1 MFHVEHFPNFL
12 FLMALDIVQYNSGD
26 PITAGTTYQIPGEM
40 NSEAWILQ
48 STTQGAV
55 FQMTATAPTDED
67 WSNIQDTQFHINGT
81 VTGLILPI
89 LSDGY
94 FRVVKEPVTEHATM
108 ALVEQEFQMEVA
120 DPINPFV
127 AGTSVAPGYYDLSSL
142 NLEAGKMYVLSVL
155 PVQDK
160 DYPETPGIVTDETF
174 SAVIVGLTGTKATQV
189 ILRGV
194 TTVGSH
200 LFVMT
205 GAKPI
210 LHLGGRSN
218 VKFNITVSPVVFSA
232 GSGGSLTPSSDATIT
247 GAWVFSNTISVPAP
261 TARGHAA
268 NKEYVDAAID
278 AIPVFNPAEAQTI
291 LASWNFTNGLT
302 RTTKASPV
310 NTDIMNKQMSDVLYV
325 PATGNTTIAGTK
337 TFSDGITLGDEK
349 LLTLGIGANA
359 MKIHGSGTGAAVI
372 EGANGT
378 SLDVAVPT
386 DFSEPVTFQDTVS
399 HPAPGTSET
408 IVSSW
413 SGDKASYELRYRG
426 TDGAL
431 RLTKGGGG
439 ESIFS
444 CGSDGHMFS
453 LYWFTASNFSVNG
466 SSRLNAGVTM
476 GQTLTV
482 AGVTT
487 LNNNLVLNPSNGGPT
502 ISASGGTVS
511 WTQLGNTLAFQI
523 QDTNAA
529 ILFSGSAPSASV
541 DIQKPDAQILTAT
554 SLMNQ
559 GESDGRYLK
568 LAGGTVAGATTF
580 NAGVT
585 MGQTLS
591 VAGKASFGDGIESNK
606 PIVLMDGVGV
616 LSGSIE
622 GYYGDPSNS
631 GFSFIDSTSTV
642 FFRLN
647 YNNAAKRVEVSLP
660 TADSSLVLPVME
672 SVSVSGTCQAGT
684 CQAEVFQFG
693 PNSIRY
699 NASTPTT
706 VEVSGDWKF
715 GITTFTG
722 AAAFNA
728 GVTMGQTLTVTGAI
742 NSNGLLN
749 IADGAGIQFGTS
761 IKMYS
766 IGADFWLVGPANGK
780 VGLNLPIEFPGPAEG
795 TTLTDRMGV
804 NVAMGDARYAK
815 IVTTTKA
822 AYTALATKDPT
833 TIYLITDTTPRM
845 WAIGDM
851 GIVTADVP
859 A

>member
-81 VTGLILPI
+81 VTGLILSI
-89 LSDGY
+89 LSNGY

-155 PVQDK
+155 PEQDK
-160 DYPETPGIVTDETF
+160 DYPQTPGIVTDETF

-232 GSGGSLTPSSDATIT
+232 GSGDSLTPSSDATIT
-247 GAWVFSNTISVPAP
+247 GAWSFTNITVPTP
-261 TARGHAA
+261 TQAGQAA
-268 NKEYVDAAID
+268 NKSYVDNA
-278 AIPVFNPAEAQTI
+278 V
-291 LASWNFTNGLT
+291 S
-302 RTTKASPV
+302 
-310 NTDIMNKQMSDVLYV
+310 
-325 PATGNTTIAGTK
+325 
-337 TFSDGITLGDEK
+337 
-349 LLTLGIGANA
+349 GIGANFVTLDTEQTISGNKTFTGGI
-359 MKIHGSGTGAAVI
+359 MKTGSPSAPSDLTNKLYVDGQIAPTVKNVGNQNVAGVKTFTDGVTMADEAPLTFGVGADAVKFHGTGAGMSVI
-372 EGANGT
+372 EGGT
-378 SLDVAVPT
+378 GAHLDVAVST
-386 DFSEPVTFQDTVS
+386 TFQEPTV
-399 HPAPGTSET
+399 
-408 IVSSW
+408 
-413 SGDKASYELRYRG
+413 
-426 TDGAL
+426 
-431 RLTKGGGG
+431 
-439 ESIFS
+439 
-444 CGSDGHMFS
+444 
-453 LYWFTASNFSVNG
+453 
-466 SSRLNAGVTM
+466 
-476 GQTLTV
+476 
-482 AGVTT
+482 
-487 LNNNLVLNPSNGGPT
+487 
-502 ISASGGTVS
+502 
-511 WTQLGNTLAFQI
+511 FQ
-523 QDTNAA
+523 D
-529 ILFSGSAPSASV
+529 
-541 DIQKPDAQILTAT
+541 
-554 SLMNQ
+554 
-559 GESDGRYLK
+559 
-568 LAGGTVAGATTF
+568 ATTF
-580 NAGVT
+580 STMIKAEKGISFGITEGSSAMETLMEQNHPTLSAYGCKWTYTANNGYYQLVQRNNTVWLTFDPTGNVWFRKKFEVQGPATFTQGVT

-672 SVSVSGTCQAGT
+672 SVSVSGTCQA
-684 CQAEVFQFG
+684 EVFQFG

-749 IADGAGIQFGTS
+749 IADGTGIQFGTS
-761 IKMYS
+761 INMYS
-766 IGADFWLVGPANGK
+766 SGADFWLEGPANGK

-795 TTLTDRMGV
+795 TTLTDNMGV
-804 NVAMGDARYAK
+804 NVGMGDARYAK

-851 GIVTADVP
+851 EIVTSDMP

>member
-89 LSDGY
+89 LSNGY

-232 GSGGSLTPSSDATIT
+232 GSGDSLTPSSDATIT
-247 GAWVFSNTISVPAP
+247 GAWSFTNITVPTP
-261 TARGHAA
+261 TQAGQAA
-268 NKEYVDAAID
+268 NKSYVDNA
-278 AIPVFNPAEAQTI
+278 V
-291 LASWNFTNGLT
+291 S
-302 RTTKASPV
+302 
-310 NTDIMNKQMSDVLYV
+310 
-325 PATGNTTIAGTK
+325 
-337 TFSDGITLGDEK
+337 
-349 LLTLGIGANA
+349 GIGANFVTLDTEQTISGNKTFTGGI
-359 MKIHGSGTGAAVI
+359 MKTGSPSAPSDLTNKLYVDGQIAPTVKNVGNQNVAGVKTFTDGVTMADEAPLTFGVGADAVKFHGTGAGMSVI
-372 EGANGT
+372 EGGT
-378 SLDVAVPT
+378 GAHLDVAVST
-386 DFSEPVTFQDTVS
+386 TFQEPTV
-399 HPAPGTSET
+399 
-408 IVSSW
+408 
-413 SGDKASYELRYRG
+413 
-426 TDGAL
+426 
-431 RLTKGGGG
+431 
-439 ESIFS
+439 
-444 CGSDGHMFS
+444 
-453 LYWFTASNFSVNG
+453 
-466 SSRLNAGVTM
+466 
-476 GQTLTV
+476 
-482 AGVTT
+482 
-487 LNNNLVLNPSNGGPT
+487 
-502 ISASGGTVS
+502 
-511 WTQLGNTLAFQI
+511 FQ
-523 QDTNAA
+523 D
-529 ILFSGSAPSASV
+529 
-541 DIQKPDAQILTAT
+541 
-554 SLMNQ
+554 
-559 GESDGRYLK
+559 
-568 LAGGTVAGATTF
+568 ATTF
-580 NAGVT
+580 STMIKAEKGISFGITEGSSAMETLMEQNHPTLSAYGCKWTYTANNGYYQLVQRNNTVWLTFDPTGNVWFRKKFEVQGPATFTQGVT

-672 SVSVSGTCQAGT
+672 SVSVSGTCQA
-684 CQAEVFQFG
+684 EVFQFG

-749 IADGAGIQFGTS
+749 IADGTGIQFGTS
-761 IKMYS
+761 INMYS
-766 IGADFWLVGPANGK
+766 SGADFWLEGPANGK

-795 TTLTDRMGV
+795 TTLTDNMGV
-804 NVAMGDARYAK
+804 NVGMGDARYAK

-851 GIVTADVP
+851 EIVTSDMP

>member
-1 MFHVEHFPNFL
+1 MDV
-12 FLMALDIVQYNSGD
+12 
-26 PITAGTTYQIPGEM
+26 
-40 NSEAWILQ
+40 
-48 STTQGAV
+48 
-55 FQMTATAPTDED
+55 PT
-67 WSNIQDTQFHINGT
+67 
-81 VTGLILPI
+81 
-89 LSDGY
+89 
-94 FRVVKEPVTEHATM
+94 
-108 ALVEQEFQMEVA
+108 
-120 DPINPFV
+120 
-127 AGTSVAPGYYDLSSL
+127 SS
-142 NLEAGKMYVLSVL
+142 S
-155 PVQDK
+155 
-160 DYPETPGIVTDETF
+160 I
-174 SAVIVGLTGTKATQV
+174 S
-189 ILRGV
+189 
-194 TTVGSH
+194 
-200 LFVMT
+200 
-205 GAKPI
+205 
-210 LHLGGRSN
+210 RSPPW
-218 VKFNITVSPVVFSA
+218 FFSA
-232 GSGGSLTPSSDATIT
+232 GGGSFDPSQPATIT
-247 GAWVFSNTISVPAP
+247 GLWDLQNVSGINL
-261 TARGHAA
+261 
-268 NKEYVDAAID
+268 VDEGPI
-278 AIPVFNPAEAQTI
+278 I
-291 LASWNFTNGLT
+291 LG
-302 RTTKASPV
+302 K
-310 NTDIMNKQMSDVLYV
+310 
-325 PATGNTTIAGTK
+325 
-337 TFSDGITLGDEK
+337 GD
-349 LLTLGIGANA
+349 NA
-359 MKIHGSGTGAAVI
+359 VKIHGSGTGAAVI

-426 TDGAL
+426 SDGAL

-439 ESIFS
+439 DSIFS
-444 CGSDGHMFS
+444 TGIDGHMYS
-453 LYWFTASNFSVNG
+453 LYWFTARTFTADG
-466 SSRLNAGVTM
+466 SATFNAGVTM

-482 AGVTT
+482 TSMAT
-487 LNNNLVLNPSNGGPT
+487 LNGGLTINPTQGGPV
-502 ISASGGTVS
+502 INASGGSVV
-511 WTQLGNTLAFQI
+511 WDQEGLDLAFQI
-523 QDTNAA
+523 RSTNALVSFIGA
-529 ILFSGSAPSASV
+529 SSSANV
-541 DIQKPDAQILTAT
+541 NIQKPDAQTLTAT
-554 SLMNQ
+554 SLMNK
-559 GESDGRYLK
+559 GECDAYYIQKDETITLNNLNVNAALNANNT
-568 LAGGTVAGATTF
+568 LAVKGASTF
-580 NAGVT
+580 TGGVT

-591 VAGKASFGDGIESNK
+591 VAGKASFDGGIESEK
-606 PIVLMDGVGV
+606 AIALLDGFGV

-631 GFSFIDSTSTV
+631 GFNFIDSTSTV

-672 SVSVSGTCQAGT
+672 FVSVSGT

-728 GVTMGQTLTVTGAI
+728 GVTMGQTLTVTGHI

-749 IADGAGIQFGTS
+749 IADGTGIQFGTS
-761 IKMYS
+761 INMYS
-766 IGADFWLVGPANGK
+766 SGADFWLEGPANGK
-780 VGLNLPIEFPGPAEG
+780 VGMNLPIEFPGPAEG
-795 TTLTDRMGV
+795 TTLTDNMGV

-851 GIVTADVP
+851 EIVTSDMP

>member
-89 LSDGY
+89 LSNGY

-232 GSGGSLTPSSDATIT
+232 GSGDSLTPSSDATIT
-247 GAWVFSNTISVPAP
+247 GAWSFTNITVPTP
-261 TARGHAA
+261 TQAGQAA
-268 NKEYVDAAID
+268 NKSYVDNA
-278 AIPVFNPAEAQTI
+278 V
-291 LASWNFTNGLT
+291 S
-302 RTTKASPV
+302 
-310 NTDIMNKQMSDVLYV
+310 
-325 PATGNTTIAGTK
+325 
-337 TFSDGITLGDEK
+337 
-349 LLTLGIGANA
+349 GIGANFVTLDTEQTISGNKTFTGGI
-359 MKIHGSGTGAAVI
+359 MKTGSPSAPSDLTNKLYVDGQIAPTVKNVGNQNVAGVKTFTDGVTMADEAPLTFGVGADAVKFHGTGAGMSVI
-372 EGANGT
+372 EGGT
-378 SLDVAVPT
+378 GAHLDVAVST
-386 DFSEPVTFQDTVS
+386 TFQEPTV
-399 HPAPGTSET
+399 
-408 IVSSW
+408 
-413 SGDKASYELRYRG
+413 
-426 TDGAL
+426 
-431 RLTKGGGG
+431 
-439 ESIFS
+439 
-444 CGSDGHMFS
+444 
-453 LYWFTASNFSVNG
+453 
-466 SSRLNAGVTM
+466 
-476 GQTLTV
+476 
-482 AGVTT
+482 
-487 LNNNLVLNPSNGGPT
+487 
-502 ISASGGTVS
+502 
-511 WTQLGNTLAFQI
+511 FQ
-523 QDTNAA
+523 D
-529 ILFSGSAPSASV
+529 
-541 DIQKPDAQILTAT
+541 
-554 SLMNQ
+554 
-559 GESDGRYLK
+559 
-568 LAGGTVAGATTF
+568 ATTF
-580 NAGVT
+580 STMIKAEKGISFGITEGSSAMETLMEQNHPTLSAYGCKWTYTANNGYYQLVQRNNTVWLTFDPTGNVWFRKKFEVQGPATFTQGVT

-672 SVSVSGTCQAGT
+672 SVSVSGTCQA
-684 CQAEVFQFG
+684 EVFQFG

-749 IADGAGIQFGTS
+749 IADGTGIQFGTS
-761 IKMYS
+761 INMYS
-766 IGADFWLVGPANGK
+766 SGADFWLEGPANGK
-780 VGLNLPIEFPGPAEG
+780 VGLNLPIEFPAPAEG
-795 TTLTDRMGV
+795 TTLTDNMGV

>member
-1 MFHVEHFPNFL
+1 
-12 FLMALDIVQYNSGD
+12 MALDIVQYKSGD

-89 LSDGY
+89 LSNGY

-108 ALVEQEFQMEVA
+108 ALVEQEFQIEVA

-127 AGTSVAPGYYDLSSL
+127 AGTPVAPGYYDLSSL

-155 PVQDK
+155 PEQDK
-160 DYPETPGIVTDETF
+160 EYPETPGIVTDETF

-232 GSGGSLTPSSDATIT
+232 GSGDSLTPSSDATIT
-247 GAWVFSNTISVPAP
+247 GAWSFTNITVPTP
-261 TARGHAA
+261 TQAGQAA
-268 NKEYVDAAID
+268 NKSYVDNA
-278 AIPVFNPAEAQTI
+278 V
-291 LASWNFTNGLT
+291 S
-302 RTTKASPV
+302 
-310 NTDIMNKQMSDVLYV
+310 
-325 PATGNTTIAGTK
+325 
-337 TFSDGITLGDEK
+337 
-349 LLTLGIGANA
+349 GIGANFVTLDTEQTISGNKTFTGRV
-359 MKIHGSGTGAAVI
+359 MKTGSPSAPSDLTNKLYVDGQIAPTVKNVGNQNVAGVKTFTGGVTLADEVPLTFGVGADAVKFHGTGAGMSVI
-372 EGANGT
+372 EGGT
-378 SLDVAVPT
+378 GAHLDVAVST
-386 DFSEPVTFQDTVS
+386 TFQEPTV
-399 HPAPGTSET
+399 
-408 IVSSW
+408 
-413 SGDKASYELRYRG
+413 
-426 TDGAL
+426 
-431 RLTKGGGG
+431 
-439 ESIFS
+439 
-444 CGSDGHMFS
+444 
-453 LYWFTASNFSVNG
+453 
-466 SSRLNAGVTM
+466 
-476 GQTLTV
+476 
-482 AGVTT
+482 
-487 LNNNLVLNPSNGGPT
+487 
-502 ISASGGTVS
+502 
-511 WTQLGNTLAFQI
+511 FQ
-523 QDTNAA
+523 D
-529 ILFSGSAPSASV
+529 
-541 DIQKPDAQILTAT
+541 
-554 SLMNQ
+554 
-559 GESDGRYLK
+559 
-568 LAGGTVAGATTF
+568 ATTF
-580 NAGVT
+580 STMIKAEKGISFGITSGSSAMETLMEQNHPTVSAYGCKWTYTANNGYYQLVQRNNIVWLTFDPTGNVWFRKKFEVQGPATFTQGVT

-672 SVSVSGTCQAGT
+672 SVSVSGTCQA
-684 CQAEVFQFG
+684 EVFQFG

-749 IADGAGIQFGTS
+749 IADGTGIQFGTS
-761 IKMYS
+761 INMYS
-766 IGADFWLVGPANGK
+766 SGADFWLEGPANGK

-795 TTLTDRMGV
+795 TTLTDNMGV

-851 GIVTADVP
+851 GIVTAAVS

>member
-1 MFHVEHFPNFL
+1 
-12 FLMALDIVQYNSGD
+12 MALDIVQYKSGD

-89 LSDGY
+89 LSNGY

-108 ALVEQEFQMEVA
+108 ALVEQEFQIEVA

-127 AGTSVAPGYYDLSSL
+127 AGTPVAPGYYDLSSL

-155 PVQDK
+155 PEQDK
-160 DYPETPGIVTDETF
+160 EYPETPGIVTDETF

-232 GSGGSLTPSSDATIT
+232 GSGDSLTPSSDATIT
-247 GAWVFSNTISVPAP
+247 GAWSFTNITVPTP
-261 TARGHAA
+261 TQAGQAA
-268 NKEYVDAAID
+268 NKSYVDNA
-278 AIPVFNPAEAQTI
+278 V
-291 LASWNFTNGLT
+291 S
-302 RTTKASPV
+302 
-310 NTDIMNKQMSDVLYV
+310 
-325 PATGNTTIAGTK
+325 
-337 TFSDGITLGDEK
+337 
-349 LLTLGIGANA
+349 GIGANFVTLDTEQTISGNKTFTGRV
-359 MKIHGSGTGAAVI
+359 MKTGSPSAPSDLTNKLYVDGQIAPTVKNVGNQNVAGVKTFTDGVTMADEAPLTFGVGADAVKFHGTGAGMSVI
-372 EGANGT
+372 EGGT
-378 SLDVAVPT
+378 GAHLDVAVST
-386 DFSEPVTFQDTVS
+386 TFQEPTV
-399 HPAPGTSET
+399 
-408 IVSSW
+408 
-413 SGDKASYELRYRG
+413 
-426 TDGAL
+426 
-431 RLTKGGGG
+431 
-439 ESIFS
+439 
-444 CGSDGHMFS
+444 
-453 LYWFTASNFSVNG
+453 
-466 SSRLNAGVTM
+466 
-476 GQTLTV
+476 
-482 AGVTT
+482 
-487 LNNNLVLNPSNGGPT
+487 
-502 ISASGGTVS
+502 
-511 WTQLGNTLAFQI
+511 FQ
-523 QDTNAA
+523 D
-529 ILFSGSAPSASV
+529 
-541 DIQKPDAQILTAT
+541 
-554 SLMNQ
+554 
-559 GESDGRYLK
+559 
-568 LAGGTVAGATTF
+568 ATTF
-580 NAGVT
+580 STMIKAEKGISFGITSGSSAMETLMEQNHPTLPSYGCKWTYTANNGYYQLVQRNNIVWLTFDPTGNVWFRKKFEVQGPATFTQGVT

-672 SVSVSGTCQAGT
+672 SVSVSGTCQA
-684 CQAEVFQFG
+684 EVFQFG

-749 IADGAGIQFGTS
+749 IADGTGIQFGTS
-761 IKMYS
+761 INMYS
-766 IGADFWLVGPANGK
+766 SGADFWLEGPANGK

-795 TTLTDRMGV
+795 TTLTDNMGV

-851 GIVTADVP
+851 GIVTAAVS

>member
-1 MFHVEHFPNFL
+1 
-12 FLMALDIVQYNSGD
+12 MALDIVQYKSGD

-89 LSDGY
+89 LSNGY

-127 AGTSVAPGYYDLSSL
+127 AGTPVAPGYYDLSSL

-155 PVQDK
+155 PEQDK
-160 DYPETPGIVTDETF
+160 EYPETPGIVTDETF

-232 GSGGSLTPSSDATIT
+232 GGGSFDPSQPATIT
-247 GAWVFSNTISVPAP
+247 GLWDLQNVSGINL
-261 TARGHAA
+261 
-268 NKEYVDAAID
+268 VDEGPI
-278 AIPVFNPAEAQTI
+278 I
-291 LASWNFTNGLT
+291 LG
-302 RTTKASPV
+302 K
-310 NTDIMNKQMSDVLYV
+310 
-325 PATGNTTIAGTK
+325 
-337 TFSDGITLGDEK
+337 GD
-349 LLTLGIGANA
+349 NA
-359 MKIHGSGTGAAVI
+359 VKIHGSGTGSAVI
-372 EGANGT
+372 EGPTEAT
-378 SLDVAVPT
+378 LDIAVPV
-386 DFSEPVTFQDTVS
+386 DFSEPITFQDTVS
-399 HPAPGTSET
+399 YNRVGSTGEPIFQRWVMPRNTLVLKGYEAVGSFGFANADGSQNYMGIDTNGNISFLKNTTH
-408 IVSSW
+408 
-413 SGDKASYELRYRG
+413 SGAS
-426 TDGAL
+426 T
-431 RLTKGGGG
+431 
-439 ESIFS
+439 FS
-444 CGSDGHMFS
+444 
-453 LYWFTASNFSVNG
+453 
-466 SSRLNAGVTM
+466 AGVTM

-482 AGVTT
+482 AGLLTV
-487 LNNNLVLNPSNGGPT
+487 NNNLVINPSNGGPT

-523 QDTNAA
+523 QDTNAQV
-529 ILFSGSAPSASV
+529 LFQGSASTTSV
-541 DIQKPDAQILTAT
+541 DIQKQDAQILTAT

-568 LAGGTVAGATTF
+568 LAGGNVAGATTF

-672 SVSVSGTCQAGT
+672 SVSVSGTCQA
-684 CQAEVFQFG
+684 EVFQFG

-749 IADGAGIQFGTS
+749 IADGTGIQFGTS
-761 IKMYS
+761 INMYS
-766 IGADFWLVGPANGK
+766 SGADFWLEGPANGK

-795 TTLTDRMGV
+795 TTLTDNMGV

-815 IVTTTKA
+815 VVSLTKA

-851 GIVTADVP
+851 EIVTAGVP

>member
-1 MFHVEHFPNFL
+1 MEHFPNFL
-12 FLMALDIVQYNSGD
+12 FLMALDIVQYKSGD

-89 LSDGY
+89 LSNGY

-127 AGTSVAPGYYDLSSL
+127 AGTPVAPGYYDLSSL

-155 PVQDK
+155 PEQDK
-160 DYPETPGIVTDETF
+160 DYPQTPGIVTDETF

-232 GSGGSLTPSSDATIT
+232 GGGSFDPSQPATIT
-247 GAWVFSNTISVPAP
+247 GLWDLQNVSSINL
-261 TARGHAA
+261 
-268 NKEYVDAAID
+268 VDEGPI
-278 AIPVFNPAEAQTI
+278 I
-291 LASWNFTNGLT
+291 LG
-302 RTTKASPV
+302 K
-310 NTDIMNKQMSDVLYV
+310 
-325 PATGNTTIAGTK
+325 
-337 TFSDGITLGDEK
+337 GD
-349 LLTLGIGANA
+349 NA
-359 MKIHGSGTGAAVI
+359 VKIHGSGTGSAVI
-372 EGANGT
+372 EGANGAT
-378 SLDVAVPT
+378 LDIAVPV

-439 ESIFS
+439 DSIFS
-444 CGSDGHMFS
+444 CGFDGHMYS
-453 LYWFTASNFSVNG
+453 LYWFTAAIFSVNG
-466 SSRLNAGVTM
+466 SSTFNAGVTM

-487 LNNNLVLNPSNGGPT
+487 LKNNLVLNPSNGGPT

-529 ILFSGSAPSASV
+529 ILFSGSASSASV

-672 SVSVSGTCQAGT
+672 SVSVSGTCQA
-684 CQAEVFQFG
+684 EVFQFG

-749 IADGAGIQFGTS
+749 IADGTGIQFGTS
-761 IKMYS
+761 INMYS
-766 IGADFWLVGPANGK
+766 LGADFWLEGPANGK

-795 TTLTDRMGV
+795 TTLTDNMGV

-815 IVTTTKA
+815 IVTTTEA
-822 AYTALATKDPT
+822 AYDALTTKDPT

-851 GIVTADVP
+851 KIVTADVP

>member
-12 FLMALDIVQYNSGD
+12 FLMALDIVQYKSGD
-26 PITAGTTYQIPGEM
+26 PITAGLTYQIPGEI
-40 NSEAWILQ
+40 NSDAWILQ

-67 WSNIQDTQFHINGT
+67 WTNIQDTQFHINGT

-89 LSDGY
+89 LSNGY

-108 ALVEQEFQMEVA
+108 ALVEQEFQLEVA

-127 AGTSVAPGYYDLSSL
+127 AGTPVAPGYYDLSSL

-232 GSGGSLTPSSDATIT
+232 GSGDSLTPSSDATIT

-261 TARGHAA
+261 TAPGHAA
-268 NKEYVDAAID
+268 NKEYVDAAIE

-291 LASWNFTNGLT
+291 SGSWNFTNGLT

-310 NTDIMNKQMSDVLYV
+310 NTDIMNKQMSDALYV

-386 DFSEPVTFQDTVS
+386 DFS
-399 HPAPGTSET
+399 
-408 IVSSW
+408 
-413 SGDKASYELRYRG
+413 
-426 TDGAL
+426 
-431 RLTKGGGG
+431 
-439 ESIFS
+439 
-444 CGSDGHMFS
+444 
-453 LYWFTASNFSVNG
+453 
-466 SSRLNAGVTM
+466 AGVTM

-487 LNNNLVLNPSNGGPT
+487 LNNNLVLNPSEGGPT
-502 ISASGGTVS
+502 ISASAGTVS
-511 WTQLGNTLAFQI
+511 WTQLGNSLRFQI
-523 QDTNAA
+523 QYTNASF
-529 ILFSGSAPSASV
+529 IFSGSASSANV
-541 DIQKPDAQILTAT
+541 DIQKPDAQTLTAT

-568 LAGGTVAGATTF
+568 LAGGTVTGATTF

-585 MGQTLS
+585 MAQSLKCSSTLQVASSLYVGDFIQTNTGL
-591 VAGKASFGDGIESNK
+591 GKFTAASLKFQN
-606 PIVLMDGVGV
+606 
-616 LSGSIE
+616 
-622 GYYGDPSNS
+622 
-631 GFSFIDSTSTV
+631 
-642 FFRLN
+642 
-647 YNNAAKRVEVSLP
+647 
-660 TADSSLVLPVME
+660 TADSTEDLQLQTDTEGVYIRIARENFYMASVDPDPTDVL
-672 SVSVSGTCQAGT
+672 SVKEMDV
-684 CQAEVFQFG
+684 
-693 PNSIRY
+693 
-699 NASTPTT
+699 
-706 VEVSGDWKF
+706 
-715 GITTFTG
+715 
-722 AAAFNA
+722 
-728 GVTMGQTLTVTGAI
+728 
-742 NSNGLLN
+742 
-749 IADGAGIQFGTS
+749 
-761 IKMYS
+761 
-766 IGADFWLVGPANGK
+766 
-780 VGLNLPIEFPGPAEG
+780 
-795 TTLTDRMGV
+795 
-804 NVAMGDARYAK
+804 RYAK
-815 IVTTTKA
+815 VVSLAKA

-833 TIYLITDTTPRM
+833 TIYLITDTIPRM

-851 GIVTADVP
+851 EIVTANMHV
-859 A
+859 

>member
-89 LSDGY
+89 LSNGY

-218 VKFNITVSPVVFSA
+218 IKFNITVSPVVFSA
-232 GSGGSLTPSSDATIT
+232 GSGDSLTPSSDATIT
-247 GAWVFSNTISVPAP
+247 GAWSFTNITVPTP
-261 TARGHAA
+261 TQAGQAA
-268 NKEYVDAAID
+268 NKSYVDNA
-278 AIPVFNPAEAQTI
+278 V
-291 LASWNFTNGLT
+291 S
-302 RTTKASPV
+302 
-310 NTDIMNKQMSDVLYV
+310 
-325 PATGNTTIAGTK
+325 
-337 TFSDGITLGDEK
+337 
-349 LLTLGIGANA
+349 GIGANFVTLDTEQTISGNKTFTGGI
-359 MKIHGSGTGAAVI
+359 MKTGSPSAPSDLTNKLYVDGQIAPTVKNVGNQNVAGVKTFTDGVTMADEAPLTFGVGADAVKFHGTGAGMSVI
-372 EGANGT
+372 EGGT
-378 SLDVAVPT
+378 GAHLDVAVST
-386 DFSEPVTFQDTVS
+386 TFQEPTV
-399 HPAPGTSET
+399 
-408 IVSSW
+408 
-413 SGDKASYELRYRG
+413 
-426 TDGAL
+426 
-431 RLTKGGGG
+431 
-439 ESIFS
+439 
-444 CGSDGHMFS
+444 
-453 LYWFTASNFSVNG
+453 
-466 SSRLNAGVTM
+466 
-476 GQTLTV
+476 
-482 AGVTT
+482 
-487 LNNNLVLNPSNGGPT
+487 
-502 ISASGGTVS
+502 
-511 WTQLGNTLAFQI
+511 FQ
-523 QDTNAA
+523 D
-529 ILFSGSAPSASV
+529 
-541 DIQKPDAQILTAT
+541 
-554 SLMNQ
+554 
-559 GESDGRYLK
+559 
-568 LAGGTVAGATTF
+568 ATTF
-580 NAGVT
+580 STMIKAEKGISFGITEGSSAMETLMEQNHPTLSAYGCKWTYTANNGYYQLVQRNNTVWLTFDPTGNVWFRKKFEVQGPATFTQGVT

-672 SVSVSGTCQAGT
+672 SVSVSGTCQA
-684 CQAEVFQFG
+684 EVFQFG

-749 IADGAGIQFGTS
+749 IADGTGIQFGTS
-761 IKMYS
+761 INMYS
-766 IGADFWLVGPANGK
+766 SGADFWLEGPANGK

-795 TTLTDRMGV
+795 TTLTDNMGV
-804 NVAMGDARYAK
+804 NVGMGDARYAK

-851 GIVTADVP
+851 EIVTSDMP

>member
-1 MFHVEHFPNFL
+1 
-12 FLMALDIVQYNSGD
+12 MALDIVQYKSGD

-89 LSDGY
+89 LAYGY

-108 ALVEQEFQMEVA
+108 ALVEQEFQMELV

-127 AGTSVAPGYYDLSSL
+127 AGTPVAPGYYDLSSL

-155 PVQDK
+155 PEQDK
-160 DYPETPGIVTDETF
+160 DYPQTLGIVTDETF

-232 GSGGSLTPSSDATIT
+232 GGGSFDPSQPATIT
-247 GAWVFSNTISVPAP
+247 GLWDLQNVSGINL
-261 TARGHAA
+261 
-268 NKEYVDAAID
+268 VDEGPI
-278 AIPVFNPAEAQTI
+278 I
-291 LASWNFTNGLT
+291 LG
-302 RTTKASPV
+302 K
-310 NTDIMNKQMSDVLYV
+310 
-325 PATGNTTIAGTK
+325 
-337 TFSDGITLGDEK
+337 GD
-349 LLTLGIGANA
+349 NA
-359 MKIHGSGTGAAVI
+359 VKIHGSGTGSAVI
-372 EGANGT
+372 EGANGAT
-378 SLDVAVPT
+378 LDIAVPV

-431 RLTKGGGG
+431 RLTKGGG

-444 CGSDGHMFS
+444 CGFDGHMYS
-453 LYWFTASNFSVNG
+453 LYWFTASAFSVNG
-466 SSRLNAGVTM
+466 SSTLNAGVTM

-511 WTQLGNTLAFQI
+511 WTQLGNSLVFQI

-529 ILFSGSAPSASV
+529 ILFSGSASSASV

-606 PIVLMDGVGV
+606 PIVLMDGVGI

-672 SVSVSGTCQAGT
+672 SVSVSGTCQA
-684 CQAEVFQFG
+684 EVFQFG

-706 VEVSGDWKF
+706 VEVSGAWKF

-749 IADGAGIQFGTS
+749 IADGTGIQFGTS
-761 IKMYS
+761 INMYS
-766 IGADFWLVGPANGK
+766 SGADFWLEGPANGK

-795 TTLTDRMGV
+795 TTLTDNMGV